1 MAFQDTDESKLPM
14 LNEEEDGDSIS
25 YATSSQPQIRHKTCS
40 ILLIGLASSVL
51 LVLSV
56 VWAFQSIVLP
66 THINT
71 QQILKNPCGN
81 SSSEARARG
90 CHFDVLSFCWV
101 PDECFDR
108 ELTEK
113 FRKAGPW
120 VFYTDQNKTA
130 SVTEDQF
137 GSDTQPVYLTNKLH
151 KTHCAYNILRFH
163 KALTEGR
170 MVHKEDV
177 LTHTEHCSQVLT
189 RINDPDDIEVRAKIQ
204 YPDCG
209 HFSKDFPGKAKDDA
223 HSHHHGHSK
232 MEQGSVIS

>member
-1 MAFQDTDESKLPM
+1 MAFQDTDECNLPM
-14 LNEEEDGDSIS
+14 LSEEENEKSIPFT
-25 YATSSQPQIRHKTCS
+25 TSPPPQRRRKICS

-51 LVLSV
+51 FALSIT
-56 VWAFQSIVLP
+56 WASHFITLP
-66 THINT
+66 TNNHNPHI
-71 QQILKNPCGN
+71 IKSPCGN
-81 SSSEARARG
+81 SSSEAKARG

-101 PDECFDR
+101 PDQCFDR

-120 VFYTDQNKTA
+120 VFYTDMNKTA
-130 SVTEDQF
+130 SVSEEQF

-209 HFSKDFPGKAKDDA
+209 HFSRDFPGKAKDGPGG
-223 HSHHHGHSK
+223 HSHHHGHSN
-232 MEQGSVIS
+232 MG

>member
-14 LNEEEDGDSIS
+14 LNEDEDENSIS
-25 YATSSQPQIRHKTCS
+25 FATSPPTQGRHRTCS
-40 ILLIGLASSVL
+40 MLLIGLVSSVL
-51 LVLSV
+51 LALSV
-56 VWAFQSIVLP
+56 IWAFQSIFLP
-66 THINT
+66 THTNP
-71 QQILKNPCGN
+71 QRILKSPCGN
-81 SSSEARARG
+81 SSSEALARG

-101 PDECFDR
+101 PDECIDR
-108 ELTEK
+108 DLTEK

-120 VFYTDQNKTA
+120 IFYTDQNKTT
-130 SVTEDQF
+130 SVTEEQF
-137 GSDTQPVYLTNKLH
+137 GSDMQHVYLTNKLH

-209 HFSKDFPGKAKDDA
+209 HFSKDFPGKAKEGVQK
-223 HSHHHGHSK
+223 HHNGHLN
-232 MEQGSVIS
+232 MV